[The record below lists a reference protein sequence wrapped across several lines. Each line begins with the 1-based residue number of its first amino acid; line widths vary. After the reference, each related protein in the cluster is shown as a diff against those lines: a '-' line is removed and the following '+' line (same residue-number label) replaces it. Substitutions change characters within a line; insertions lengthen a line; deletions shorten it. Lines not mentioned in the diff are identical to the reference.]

1 MKKHFLYFTLIF
13 TFLIGCVDNSFEEL
27 PLDDNYPFRLV
38 LDAEE
43 GADLPD
49 AEDYGIDIKFADYL
63 PDLDLPNTPITIGY
77 KLSNL
82 EDDMVG
88 NVAIDKIVYEVELD
102 DCVYERE
109 LDFTAS
115 TDGLTGT
122 ITLAPDSDLGS
133 VPTEWEVIVTLPGT
147 DEASGSFT
155 FELTSLEST
164 DNVLLGTPAAFEY
177 EVLENEL
184 AGEWELE
191 ISSEEEF
198 ESFKEVFGILNA
210 DIQELSFDDIT
221 GKIKAE
227 FEFEEMKFEI
237 ELVETEEVT
246 TCEDGETETELVNK
260 IIEFEAE
267 YESEEGEFVFEGSR
281 EILNDNGLVEDELDF
296 ILEGAYELNDM
307 QESVTL
313 VFVKLIDEDNYEDG
327 DELFLSEDG
336 ILFTF
341 IKD

>member
-13 TFLIGCVDNSFEEL
+13 TLLIGCVDNSFEEL

-43 GADLPD
+43 GADLAD
-49 AEDYGIDIKFADYL
+49 AEDYGIEIKFADYL
-63 PDLDLPNTPITIGY
+63 PDLDLPNSPITVGY

-88 NVAIDKIVYEVELD
+88 NVAIDKVVYEVELD

-115 TDGLTGT
+115 ADGLIGT
-122 ITLAPDSDLGS
+122 ITLVPDSDLGS
-133 VPTEWEVIVTLPGT
+133 IPVEWEVVLTLPGT
-147 DEASGSFT
+147 EGASGGFT

-164 DNVLLGTPAAFEY
+164 DNVLLGTPATFEY
-177 EVLENEL
+177 EVLDNEL

-191 ISSEEEF
+191 IGSEEEF
-198 ESFKEVFGILNA
+198 EMFKEIFGKLNA

-260 IIEFEAE
+260 VIEFEAE

-281 EILNDNGLVEDELDF
+281 EILNDNGLVEEELDF
-296 ILEGAYELNDM
+296 ILEGAYELNEI

-327 DELFLSEDG
+327 DELFLNEDG
-336 ILFTF
+336 IVFTF

>member
-1 MKKHFLYFTLIF
+1 MKKHFLYFSFILTL
-13 TFLIGCVDNSFEEL
+13 LIGCVDNSFEVL

-49 AEDYGIDIKFADYL
+49 AEDYGIVFKLADYL
-63 PDLDLPNTPITIGY
+63 PDLDLPNSPITVTY
-77 KLSNL
+77 ELSDL

-88 NVAIDKIVYEVELD
+88 NVVIDKVVYEVELD

-115 TDGLTGT
+115 ADGLTGT

-133 VPTEWEVIVTLPGT
+133 IPAEWEVIVTLPGT

-164 DNVLLGTPAAFEY
+164 DNVLLGTPVAFEY
-177 EVLENEL
+177 EVLDNEL
-184 AGEWELE
+184 AGKWELE
-191 ISSEEEF
+191 ISSEVEF

-237 ELVETEEVT
+237 ELIETEEVT

-281 EILNDNGLVEDELDF
+281 EIINANGLVEDELDF
-296 ILEGAYELNDM
+296 ILEGAYELNDT

-313 VFVKLIDEDNYEDG
+313 AFVKLIDEDNYEDG
-327 DELFLSEDG
+327 DELFVSEDG